1 MPEDSEKK
9 NPFKG
14 KVISETDIPA
24 KSGRK
29 PAWNWEEEVFSKVP
43 EGSAVEID
51 TDQMPKGTLL
61 GAVKGTKYKVTV
73 RTIDGEE
80 KVFLRNPAPT
90 K

>member
-1 MPEDSEKK
+1 MPEKNEEKP

-14 KVISETDIPA
+14 KVILEKDIPT

-29 PAWNWEEEVFSKVP
+29 PAWDWDKVFSSVP

-51 TDQMPKGTLL
+51 TELMPKGTLL

-73 RTIDGEE
+73 RTVDGEE
-80 KVFLRNPAPT
+80 KVFLRNP
-90 K
+90 KGKE